1 MTAAEQARALLRDE
15 GAPEAWQ
22 HATREAIDAHLRR
35 DVATRQFWCDV
46 QAELRRIAPLPGP
59 GDLDVY
65 RSAKRLI
72 AEHGVAEALRLACR
86 RGAEMDGDLVQ
97 QAVWTR
103 IADAI
108 NALSK
113 SQP

>member
-1 MTAAEQARALLRDE
+1 MAAAERARALLRDE

-59 GDLDVY
+59 GDLDIY
-65 RSAKRLI
+65 SSAKRLI
-72 AEHGVAEALRLACR
+72 AEHGFAEALRLACQ

-97 QAVWTR
+97 QAVWMR

-113 SQP
+113 NQP